1 MLNTG
6 NDLKKKV
13 KSDSV
18 LLTSE
23 KYDLKKQHSVTQAT
37 QTSPEVPWRS
47 QSVNFPECFFDFTR
61 EQVMGKLIY
70 SHSVL
75 TIKKILDTKK
85 LKRYLFTY
93 LNDVS

>member
-13 KSDSV
+13 KSDSL

-37 QTSPEVPWRS
+37 QTSPEVPWPS
-47 QSVNFPECFFDFTR
+47 QSVNFPECCFDFTK
-61 EQVMGKLIY
+61 EQVIGKLIY
-70 SHSVL
+70 SHSVWA
-75 TIKKILDTKK
+75 IKILDMKT
-85 LKRYLFTY
+85 LKHYLFTY
-93 LNDVS
+93 LNNVS

>member
-13 KSDSV
+13 KSDSL

-37 QTSPEVPWRS
+37 QTSPEVPWPS
-47 QSVNFPECFFDFTR
+47 QSVNFPECCFDFTR
-61 EQVMGKLIY
+61 EQVIGKLIY
-70 SHSVL
+70 SHSVWA
-75 TIKKILDTKK
+75 IKILDMKT
-85 LKRYLFTY
+85 LKHYLFTY
-93 LNDVS
+93 LNNVS